1 MSKLSPVD
9 NSATNKSNKLEECFS
24 MKNKQ
29 KVLAALTIS
38 ATVGLSAILP
48 YHAFAANPF
57 TDAASASHIQTAIEQ
72 LAQQQ
77 VLSGYEN
84 HTFKP
89 NQAVTRSE
97 IAKMVA
103 LAFHVNTSVDM
114 AAASP
119 FQDVTSKD
127 WFYNYAV
134 SLQTLGAMNGI
145 ANQQFG
151 GILTITSE
159 QLASIISKALNVDVA
174 TIRQLPSFSS
184 LGNQVTRGQ
193 AALLLVE
200 AQSVAPVRITKLEVL
215 SAIAL
220 QVTFSAP
227 IPTPELE
234 LEPASK
240 NFVFD
245 NGLAINNVPRLKSG
259 AVSTYIVPVPKQ
271 KVNTTYSLTYK
282 GQPSVTFSAST
293 ERINLASTAQVANDL
308 FEVESHLTDGVAD
321 YGYVIAAYS
330 KSRPGAFIVDESN
343 QYNGTT
349 YQILSSMRNRQVQI
363 TPEGGATM
371 TANYLPFTQATDG
384 RQAPK
389 FILPNGETFHPGVTY
404 TVSAD
409 WATMK
414 NPSFTAKE
422 IAPLQLQSASAVD
435 AKTITITLA
444 QDPKDEIFVSR
455 RVSLTAADG
464 TVLTAEYS
472 LTTRKGA
479 VGTFTLLNNAQLVP
493 NMAYTVAPVGAWATA
508 SGVTLNLNK

>member
-1 MSKLSPVD
+1 
-9 NSATNKSNKLEECFS
+9 

-48 YHAFAANPF
+48 YNALAANPF
-57 TDAASASHIQTAIEQ
+57 TDTASAAQIQTAIEQ

-84 HTFKP
+84 NTFKP

-103 LAFHVNTSVDM
+103 LSFHVNTTVD
-114 AAASP
+114 AAKANP
-119 FQDVTSKD
+119 FQDVTTKD

-134 SLQTLGAMNGI
+134 SLQELGAMNSV
-145 ANQQFG
+145 ADQQFG
-151 GILTITSE
+151 GAQTITSE
-159 QLASIISKALNVDVA
+159 LLSTMIAKVLQVDVA
-174 TIRQLPSFSS
+174 TIRQLPSYAS
-184 LGNQVTRGQ
+184 LSGQVTRGQ

-200 AQSVAPVRITKLEVL
+200 AQSVAPVRVTKLEVL

-227 IPTPELE
+227 IPTAELE
-234 LEPASK
+234 LDPASK

-259 AVSTYIVPVPKQ
+259 AVSTYIVPVPTQ
-271 KVNTTYSLTYK
+271 KANTRYSLSYK
-282 GQPSVTFSAST
+282 GQPAVTFTSST

-330 KSRPGAFIVDESN
+330 KSRPGAFIVDENN
-343 QYNGTT
+343 QYKGVT

-389 FILPNGETFHPGVTY
+389 FILPNGETFHPGVKY

-409 WATMK
+409 WATLK

-422 IAPLQLQSASAVD
+422 IAPLQLQSAAAVD
-435 AKTITITLA
+435 AKTIAVTLA

-455 RVSLTAADG
+455 RITLTAADG

-493 NMAYTVAPVGAWATA
+493 DTTYTVAPVGAWATA
-508 SGVTLNLNK
+508 SGVTLSLKK